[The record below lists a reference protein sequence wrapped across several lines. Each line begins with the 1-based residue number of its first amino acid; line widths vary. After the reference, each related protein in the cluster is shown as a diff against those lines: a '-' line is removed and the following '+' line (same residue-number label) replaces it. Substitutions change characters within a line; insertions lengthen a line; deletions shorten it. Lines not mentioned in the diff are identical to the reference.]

1 MTATAARGR
10 PCFPFHFQG
19 AVNSKNISDK
29 SETDVPG
36 TALWCR
42 QEVSFFA
49 NMLQKQH
56 KAQLY

>member
-42 QEVSFFA
+42 QKVSFFA
-49 NMLQKQH
+49 NMLQK
-56 KAQLY
+56 